1 MGCSGTV
8 TVEEREH
15 EEESRLSALGA
26 LVGDLEDLPRPEL
39 QALVDLATRS
49 AGVSMGTINLITA
62 DEQLQVATVGFEG
75 GPSPRETSMCTTV
88 VAAGEPIMI
97 SDASADARFATN
109 PWTTGE
115 QGNVRFYASHPLRT
129 ADGLSIGTLCV
140 FDEEARPVTPELAR
154 AMETLADSVMD
165 VLQLELTSR
174 RLSTANERLA
184 VFAGQVSHDLKN
196 PLAAISM
203 SLELIQDELAEA
215 DTEGLELVVDL
226 ADRAYNG
233 AVRMTRMIED
243 LLEFARGGASPE
255 LSEVDL
261 QEAVTS
267 MVADLDLAGHEVTV
281 EGLPTVQAD
290 RTQILAVVQNL
301 ILNAIKFSPE
311 SGPVRVRAV
320 GRRVKVS
327 DSGPG
332 IPEEDRER
340 VFEPMVRL
348 NKKIAG
354 TGLGLAT
361 CYRIITAHLGR
372 IGIEE
377 TPGGGTTV
385 WFELP

>member
-1 MGCSGTV
+1 VS
-8 TVEEREH
+8 EERDAA
-15 EEESRLSALGA
+15 EEARLAALGA
-26 LVGDLEDLPRPEL
+26 LVGDLEDLTRPDL
-39 QALVDLATRS
+39 RALVDLAARS
-49 AGVSMGTINLITA
+49 AGVPMGTINLISA

-75 GPSPRETSMCTTV
+75 GASPRSESMCSTV
-88 VAAGEPIMI
+88 VALGEPIMV
-97 SDASADARFATN
+97 SDASLDARFADN
-109 PWTTGE
+109 PHTTGE
-115 QGNVRFYASHPLRT
+115 RGKVRFYAAQPLRT

-140 FDEEARPVTPELAR
+140 FDDKARPVTPELAR
-154 AMETLADSVMD
+154 TMGTLADSVMD

-203 SLELIQDELAEA
+203 SLELTQDELAEA
-215 DTEGLELVVDL
+215 DASGLEVAVDL
-226 ADRAYNG
+226 VNRAYNG
-233 AVRMTRMIED
+233 AVRMNRMIED
-243 LLEFARGGASPE
+243 LLEFARGGAAPE
-255 LSEVDL
+255 LTQVDL
-261 QEAVTS
+261 QEAVPAL
-267 MVADLDLAGHEVTV
+267 VAELDLDGRDVTV
-281 EGLPTVQAD
+281 EGLPTVEAD

-301 ILNAIKFSPE
+301 VLNAIKFSPD
-311 SGPVRVRAV
+311 SGPVRVFAD
-320 GRRVKVS
+320 GARVKIA

-332 IPEEDRER
+332 IPPEDRDR

-361 CYRIITAHLGR
+361 CYRIVTAHQGR

-385 WFELP
+385 WLELP